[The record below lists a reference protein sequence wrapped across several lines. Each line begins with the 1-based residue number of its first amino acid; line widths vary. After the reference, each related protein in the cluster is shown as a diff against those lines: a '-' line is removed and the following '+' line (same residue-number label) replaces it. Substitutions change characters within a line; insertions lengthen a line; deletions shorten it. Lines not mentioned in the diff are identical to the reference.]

1 MFRKSFLTHVFTLKF
16 QADDTAA
23 MPSMFS
29 KIPITHKSGRTTCTR
44 AIIIVAP
51 PQKGGVTQ
59 KGGVIRV
66 ATLSQ
71 PVVMIYLI

>member
-29 KIPITHKSGRTTCTR
+29 KIPITHKSGRTTCTK

-51 PQKGGVTQ
+51 PQKGA
-59 KGGVIRV
+59 VILV
-66 ATLSQ
+66 ATLSH
-71 PVVMIYLI
+71 PVAMIYLI

>member
-51 PQKGGVTQ
+51 PQKGGV
-59 KGGVIRV
+59 IRV

-71 PVVMIYLI
+71 PVAMIYLI